1 MGNELKIFTN
11 EEFGQIRTVLIE
23 NEPWFVGKDV
33 ATALGYA
40 DTKQAIRT
48 NVHEDDKKHLSKS
61 DFGGC
66 TSTTPEINN
75 FGATV
80 INESGVYALIFG
92 SKLEKAKKFKHWVTS
107 EVLPS
112 IRKHGA
118 YMTDNTLERVLD
130 DPDFLIQLATKLKEE
145 KAKNKVLSEENEAM
159 KPKALFADSV
169 QASQTSI
176 LVGDLAK
183 LLKQN
188 GYDIGANRLFGWL
201 RENDYLIKRNGTDHN
216 MPTQRSMKLGLF
228 EIKERTLVNSDGSV
242 RITKTPKV
250 TGKGQIY
257 FINKFLDMKE
267 D

>member
-1 MGNELKIFTN
+1 MNNELKIFTN
-11 EEFGQIRTVLIE
+11 EEFGQIRTMLINDE
-23 NEPWFVGKDV
+23 VWFVGKDV
-33 ATALGYA
+33 CDALGYGNSRDA
-40 DTKQAIRT
+40 LFRHVDEEDKGVGIHDT
-48 NVHEDDKKHLSKS
+48 L
-61 DFGGC
+61 GG
-66 TSTTPEINN
+66 EQKI
-75 FGATV
+75 TV
-80 INESGVYALIFG
+80 INESGLYSLILS
-92 SKLEKAKKFKHWVTS
+92 SKMPNAKKFKHWVTS
-107 EVLPS
+107 EILPS

-118 YMTDNTLERVLD
+118 YMTDNTLERALD

-145 KAKNKVLSEENEAM
+145 KAKNKFLSEENEAM

-188 GYDIGANRLFGWL
+188 GCDIGANRLFQWL

-216 MPTQRSMKLGLF
+216 MPTQRSMQLGLF

-250 TGKGQIY
+250 TGKGQLY
-257 FINKFLDMKE
+257 FVNKFLRKKD
-267 D
+267 